1 MTPVTLHG
9 FTDDHALK
17 NTFAA
22 KSRQAEKDSVSTLE
36 AKAAEIKVWMDQNH
50 LKMNDNKTEFIM
62 FASRIMLQKCDT
74 TKINVNGINIQC
86 SDIIKYLG
94 PWLEQHLQLIYH
106 ITLKC
111 RTAMINFQKIKL
123 I

>member
-1 MTPVTLHG
+1 M
-9 FTDDHALK
+9 FT
-17 NTFAA
+17 
-22 KSRQAEKDSVSTLE
+22 
-36 AKAAEIKVWMDQNH
+36 
-50 LKMNDNKTEFIM
+50 
-62 FASRIMLQKCDT
+62 SRIMLQKCDT
-74 TKINVNGINIQC
+74 MKINVNGNNIQH

-94 PWLEQHLQLIYH
+94 AWLDQLLQLVHH